1 MEIPESWPQDFFRLL
16 LQVSVRV
23 KTGMDNSFTMDGFSR
38 SRGKLQRSRVVDSRE
53 DFFNVHRH
61 DRYAANSV
69 TMKEPVTKKCSE
81 WSMYY
86 PEASGTSQS
95 PIDLNS
101 NEAIYEQRLADRPLK
116 FMYSTS
122 RETEVLNNGYTLV
135 VFPRYKQVDSGL
147 RIESIGRSVL
157 SGGPLPDD
165 GEYELSEI
173 RFHWGKEN
181 DRGSEHLI
189 NHKAFPMEVQFV
201 HWNTSKYGSIEEA
214 VGSKNGIAIV
224 TMFGQIGREHCGLR
238 IVAEALED
246 ILYKGR
252 QKTLSGPFNPSTFLP
267 DPALWD
273 YWTYEGSLTTPP
285 CSENVTWIVLRYP
298 LMMSLPQMENF
309 RRLCTFVKGDRPHP
323 GDDGFMADNFRP
335 PQALNGRIVSASFQ
349 S

>member
-1 MEIPESWPQDFFRLL
+1 MEKSYKL
-16 LQVSVRV
+16 
-23 KTGMDNSFTMDGFSR
+23 TMDSFNR

-53 DFFNVHRH
+53 DMFNLYRY
-61 DRYAANSV
+61 DRYGMASV
-69 TMKEPVTKKCSE
+69 TFKEPVTKKCSE

-116 FMYSTS
+116 FLYSTS

-201 HWNTSKYGSIEEA
+201 HWNTSKYSSIEEA
-214 VGSKNGIAIV
+214 VGSRNGIAIV

-238 IVAEALED
+238 IVADALED
-246 ILYKGR
+246 VLYKGR

-335 PQALNGRIVSASFQ
+335 PQTLNGRIVSASFQ